1 MSTKIELVVQALQ
14 ERIGQM
20 SASYETQIAILRAEV
35 TMLTDELKKYT
46 DVQEETPASTDK

>member
-1 MSTKIELVVQALQ
+1 MSTKIELVLQALQ

-35 TMLTDELKKYT
+35 TMLTNEIEKKT
-46 DVQEETPASTDK
+46 DVQEEIPADTDN